1 MIQLVFYSLTGQC
14 QRFIKK
20 LGLEQTAIALSSTQ
34 SYPLLDS
41 PFILLVPS
49 YDQADVEVVDDFL
62 ADNFHYCQG
71 VIGSGNRNFGPE
83 FCKTARRYAQT
94 YQLPLLYEFEFNG
107 TEQDV
112 EYVKGILSHES

>member
-1 MIQLVFYSLTGQC
+1 MMQLVFYSLTGQC
-14 QRFIKK
+14 QRFVKK
-20 LGLEQTAIALSSTQ
+20 LGLEQVALELTSTTP
-34 SYPLLDS
+34 YPTFDT

-49 YDQADVEVVDDFL
+49 YDQGDVEVVDEFL
-62 ADNFHYCQG
+62 ADNYLHCKG
-71 VIGSGNRNFGPE
+71 VIGSGNRNFGPD